1 MSKAAHH
8 RGDHQVRARRVTDA
22 ANANPNTRCCTCG
35 NTLNHCGP
43 NNDGRNLNG
52 TPCTWDA
59 GHPDGRW
66 PGNQLRPECSHC
78 NRSRGATNGNRSRTT
93 GYTWP

>member
-1 MSKAAHH
+1 MAGPHH
-8 RGDHQVRARRVTDA
+8 RGNHQTRAKQVTDTA
-22 ANANPNTRCCTCG
+22 YHNLDTRCCTCG

-43 NNDGRNLNG
+43 NHDGHNLNG

-66 PGNQLRPECSHC
+66 PGNELRPECSWC
-78 NRSRGATNGNRSRTT
+78 NRRRGAEHGNQRRAT